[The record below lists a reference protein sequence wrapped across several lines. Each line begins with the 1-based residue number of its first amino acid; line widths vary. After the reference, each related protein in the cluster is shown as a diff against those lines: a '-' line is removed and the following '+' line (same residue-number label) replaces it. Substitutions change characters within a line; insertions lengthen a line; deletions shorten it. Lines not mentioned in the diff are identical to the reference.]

1 LRHTDF
7 TGKDK
12 WAGTLLRL
20 TPGLR
25 YALTRARVEARA
37 ALEQVEKLWKVLEEL
52 GERLGE
58 GTFHRLVGD
67 VVGRLRGPP
76 CFPRTN
82 SRRRSP
88 LQGRRRAS
96 AYRGVLWAF
105 LCIMKAPL

>member
-12 WAGTLLRL
+12 GAGTLLRL

-58 GTFHRLVGD
+58 
-67 VVGRLRGPP
+67 
-76 CFPRTN
+76 
-82 SRRRSP
+82 
-88 LQGRRRAS
+88 
-96 AYRGVLWAF
+96 
-105 LCIMKAPL
+105 